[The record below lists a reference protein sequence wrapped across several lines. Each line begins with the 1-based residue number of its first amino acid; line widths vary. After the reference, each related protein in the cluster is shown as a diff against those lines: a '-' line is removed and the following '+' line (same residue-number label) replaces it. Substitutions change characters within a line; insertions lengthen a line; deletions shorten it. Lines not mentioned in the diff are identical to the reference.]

1 MADTIKDV
9 NHIHPLENFVQ
20 GGIDYL
26 PSEIMLDK
34 PNFMAY
40 LTLYLDRLKDIDDA
54 GVALAE
60 GRLLSNAT
68 GLNLDEIGQQVGI
81 YRNGL
86 EDPEYRA
93 VITIL
98 RGSASKS
105 GTRGEVIATL
115 KQIFGVDNFN
125 TYKGDNYRVDINIFD
140 ACFEIISVIPEI
152 LDMLP
157 LPTHLRMT
165 ESNDFGQPFGFDG
178 EHYSI
183 GFGSVHDT
191 VQTGAGGLAHEL
203 YASDFDTF

>member
-1 MADTIKDV
+1 MADTLKDV
-9 NHIHPLENFVQ
+9 NHIHPLENFVL
-20 GGIDYL
+20 GGEAYL
-26 PSEIMLDK
+26 PSEILTDK
-34 PNFMAY
+34 PRFMA
-40 LTLYLDRLKDIDDA
+40 LLDLYLQRLKEIDEK

-60 GRLLSNAT
+60 GRLLLNAT

-105 GTRGEVIATL
+105 GTRSEIISTL
-115 KQIFGVDNFN
+115 QQIFGVDNFN
-125 TYKGDNYRVDINIFD
+125 TYKGENYRVDINIFD
-140 ACFEIISVIPEI
+140 ACFEITSVIQEI

-183 GFGSVHDT
+183 GFGSVHDDK
-191 VQTGAGGLAHEL
+191 QTGAGGLAHEL